1 MSENKTLEEE
11 IKDRINKIFWDYLH
25 TIVIANDNVPNEPHR
40 QVIFKEEIPEI
51 IEDSVNA
58 ILSLVVV
65 RLEGL
70 KKELL
75 PLSTD
80 YRFGKVTQHGIRS
93 YNQAIV
99 DCIQA
104 IRGK

>member
-25 TIVIANDNVPNEPHR
+25 TIVIANDNIPNEPHR

-58 ILSLVVV
+58 IIAMVMA

-70 KKELL
+70 KEGDNLFRDI
-75 PLSTD
+75 TID
-80 YRFGKVTQHGIRS
+80 
-93 YNQAIV
+93 